1 MKRVVLVTAHF
12 PPSNLAGV
20 HRARIWAAHLPEFG
34 WHPIVLTSHWR
45 HYEENLD
52 WGLEKLV
59 DPSLEVVRTE
69 AFGTKPVRLLGNMA
83 LRAMWWQRRAL
94 DEILTGQ
101 SVDFVH
107 ILLPDHFSALLG
119 PRVKTRYG
127 VTYGLDFMDPW
138 IKDRPASKRLFGK
151 AWVACCLSYLC
162 EPWSV
167 RHAGLITGVSPL
179 SYAGVIERNP
189 SLQNKVVTA
198 PIPMANSEKDFDAI
212 EKGYS
217 PAIRFFDPSND
228 HFHLVYA
235 GTMWPA
241 AIEVVDRLLRA
252 VRNLIDETEFGKR
265 LRVTFIGTGRSPDDP
280 NGHSLTSRIERYGL
294 SGFVSEHPVRIPYL
308 DVLWHLKAASGVLIV
323 GSTDPHYTPSKVFQ
337 AVQSGNPVM
346 ALLHRESTASTL
358 LKDSNAGFVVDVP
371 DSGLADVDEIKMTLT
386 SMMHAPAERVTVN
399 GSEFERLSARRGTK
413 ELATAMDLA
422 CAESSFEARRS
433 FNP

>member
-1 MKRVVLVTAHF
+1 MKRVVLITAHF

-20 HRARIWAAHLPEFG
+20 HRARIWATYLPEFG
-34 WHPIVLTSHWR
+34 WHPIVLTSHWKY
-45 HYEENLD
+45 YEEKLD

-94 DEILTGQ
+94 DEILTEQ

-119 PRVKTRYG
+119 PRVKTKHG
-127 VTYGLDFMDPW
+127 VAYGLDFMDPW
-138 IKDRPASKRLFGK
+138 VKDRPTSKRLLSK
-151 AWVACCLSYLC
+151 AWGACCLSYLC

-179 SYAGVIERNP
+179 SYAGVFERNP
-189 SLQNKVVTA
+189 SLKSKAVTA
-198 PIPMANSEKDFDAI
+198 AIPMANSQKDFDAI
-212 EKGYS
+212 ENGYS
-217 PAIRFFDPSND
+217 PETRYFDASTD

-241 AIEVVDRLLRA
+241 AIEVVDRLFQA
-252 VRNLIDETEFGKR
+252 VRGLIDETDFGKR
-265 LRVTFIGTGRSPDDP
+265 LRVTFIGTGRSADDP
-280 NGHSLTSRIERYGL
+280 NGHSLTSRITRYGL
-294 SGFVSEHPVRIPYL
+294 SGFVNEFPVRIPYL
-308 DVLWHLKAASGVLIV
+308 EVLWHLKAASGILIV

-337 AVQSGNPVM
+337 AVQSGNPLM
-346 ALLHRESTASTL
+346 ALLHRESTATTL

-371 DSGLADVDEIKMTLT
+371 DSGLVDVDEIKMALT
-386 SMMHAPAERVTVN
+386 SMMHASTQRTMTN
-399 GSEFERLSARRGTK
+399 GREFERLSARQGTK
-413 ELATAMDLA
+413 ELADAMDLA
-422 CAESSFEARRS
+422 CAESSFLARQS
-433 FNP
+433 LNP